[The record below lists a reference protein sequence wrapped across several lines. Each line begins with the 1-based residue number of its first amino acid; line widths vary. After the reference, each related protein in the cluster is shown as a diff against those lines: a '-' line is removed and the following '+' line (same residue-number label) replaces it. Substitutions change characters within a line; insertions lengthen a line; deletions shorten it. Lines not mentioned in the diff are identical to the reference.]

1 MCNSRY
7 YAVCRNIMATP
18 SLDLSSHFIRDAA
31 LYILVGP
38 TGNMPGFYYIYWNH
52 FCQKLLECSFTP
64 RVSPKGPCIRNLT
77 SASGTVEGS
86 GTFWNCSLD
95 DGLSYCGCVSER
107 VIELDPISLSLIVMA
122 MASSST
128 YSHT

>member
-1 MCNSRY
+1 MQ
-7 YAVCRNIMATP
+7 P
-18 SLDLSSHFIRDAA
+18 S
-31 LYILVGP
+31 
-38 TGNMPGFYYIYWNH
+38 IYWWDQQAICLDFIIYIGTTFVKNYWNARLH
-52 FCQKLLECSFTP
+52 LGCPPKDHALET
-64 RVSPKGPCIRNLT
+64 
-77 SASGTVEGS
+77 GTVEGS

-95 DGLSYCGCVSER
+95 DGLSYCGCVSEK